1 MSKLSARFLQS
12 NHAEAASVPQS
23 GTPGPAG
30 ERQTEHCMVCGEN
43 LRYHAKATEVSCSYC
58 KRPEAGHI
66 VCPNGHYICEQCHNH
81 EAMRVIEEIMFGAT
95 STDPIEIAELA
106 FGFPGLPML
115 GCQHAYIA
123 GGALMAATKNE
134 GTAKVTND
142 DIREVFKRTRKQAHG
157 GYCGLSGV
165 CGIVPALGACISV
178 LTGAQC
184 GKDRE
189 QRLTMEAVTQ
199 VTRAITDLT
208 GPSCCKAYGRAAL
221 KVMVEFLGENL
232 AISLQS
238 RDEPA
243 CGFSSKHPHGCRER
257 ACPYFIRKEAP

>member
-1 MSKLSARFLQS
+1 
-12 NHAEAASVPQS
+12 
-23 GTPGPAG
+23 
-30 ERQTEHCMVCGEN
+30 MVCGET
-43 LRYHAKATEVSCSYC
+43 LHYHAKATDVLCSYC

-81 EAMRVIEEIMFGAT
+81 DAMRVIEEIVFGTT

-106 FGFPGLPML
+106 FGFPALPML

-123 GGALMAATKNE
+123 GGALMAAIKNE

-221 KVMVEFLGENL
+221 KVMAEFLGENL

-238 RDEPA
+238 GDEPA
-243 CGFSSKHPHGCRER
+243 CRFSSRHPHGCREQ
-257 ACPYFIRKEAP
+257 ACPFFTREEAQ